1 MVTPACQ
8 HTIHGPDLPASS
20 RYSAQI
26 VLSRWKLLENRNG
39 LVRGRQ
45 LSEGIAN
52 SNYVYS
58 PITFTAVAPVCENE
72 YLSEP
77 MLINAVN
84 QTCTIN
90 VEVMRNAG
98 CIGISEKIRFQ
109 GLYLYLYEISQ
120 VFSY

>member
-1 MVTPACQ
+1 M
-8 HTIHGPDLPASS
+8 L
-20 RYSAQI
+20 R
-26 VLSRWKLLENRNG
+26 RWKLLENRNR

-52 SNYVYS
+52 SNYVYG

-72 YLSEP
+72 YLPEP
-77 MLINAVN
+77 RLINAVN

-98 CIGISEKIRFQ
+98 MIGISKAFCFEKFTFTSVKYCRYLIIRPVIAF
-109 GLYLYLYEISQ
+109 LQ
-120 VFSY
+120 VNLNFSVLARDILI